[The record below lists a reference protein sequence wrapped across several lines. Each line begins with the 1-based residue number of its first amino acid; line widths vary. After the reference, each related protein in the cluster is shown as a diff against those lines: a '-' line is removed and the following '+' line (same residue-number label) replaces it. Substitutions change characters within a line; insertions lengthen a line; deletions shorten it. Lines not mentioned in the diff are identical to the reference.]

1 MIIVNSQLERLAF
14 MIGSMKYDEPSRS
27 RFWLVIVIAA
37 LSFLFTG
44 CAKNAAQQ
52 GFERPPAPVT
62 VTAAIM
68 QDVPVYLDAIGKTA
82 AREVVSIQ
90 PQVSGRITRI
100 HFTDGANV
108 KKGDMLFTIDTRPFE
123 ANVRQAQA
131 NVSRDLALKKQAEAN
146 LAKDIA
152 QQKYADL
159 EAKRYRQLV
168 EQGVVS
174 REQYEQV
181 QSNADSLKATVEADK
196 ATVHSAD
203 EAIKVDTE
211 AVETA
216 KVQLSY
222 CYIHSPIDG
231 RAGQRLV
238 DIGNVVNPGGSGGSS
253 NNSGSNSGSSGN
265 SNSLLVIQK
274 LDPIYAD
281 FTIPQDNLAEVQL
294 QMRAGTLKTEVRL
307 PDSEDSV
314 TGTLTFLDNA
324 VQNNTGQVNLR
335 ATIPNEG
342 HRFWPGRFVNIRLVL
357 STVRGAVL
365 VPAVAPQ
372 MSANGSYVYVV
383 KQDST
388 AEQRPVTLGQRQG
401 DLVVVEK
408 GVEPGERVVTIG
420 QVGVTPGGKV
430 RIEQASEKGQQAGAG
445 VK

>member
-1 MIIVNSQLERLAF
+1 
-14 MIGSMKYDEPSRS
+14 MKYDESPGSS
-27 RFWLVIVIAA
+27 FWLLISITTMVVV
-37 LSFLFTG
+37 FTG

-181 QSNADSLKATVEADK
+181 ESNADSLKATVEADK

-203 EAIKVDTE
+203 EAIRVDTE

-216 KVQLSY
+216 KVELSY

-238 DIGNVVNPGGSGGSS
+238 DIGNVVNPGGSGGSA

-281 FTIPQDNLAEVQL
+281 FTIPQDDLAEVQR